1 MDNIN
6 NTLINT
12 IKKAAH
18 SHNTQAA
25 RHKYLHR
32 SLWTASSLISVLIAA
47 ATAFDFSLLHIP
59 SKNIATMFAIILP
72 MVTSYMVLRSPE
84 KLWIHEINIRN
95 QLMDLHTEL
104 ELLTT
109 RNAQIDHADFEK
121 RYLAIMSAANK
132 KWVEI
137 KEG

>member
-1 MDNIN
+1 MQNNNNI
-6 NTLINT
+6 LLST
-12 IKKAAH
+12 IKQAAH
-18 SHNTQAA
+18 SHSTQAA

-32 SLWTASSLISVLIAA
+32 SLWAASSFISVLIAI
-47 ATAFDFSLLHIP
+47 ATAFDFSLLNIP
-59 SKNIATMFAIILP
+59 SKNIATFFAIILP
-72 MVTSYMVLRSPE
+72 MVTSYIVLRSPE
-84 KLWIHEINIRN
+84 KLWTHEINTRN

-109 RNAQIDHADFEK
+109 RNAQIDQSDFEK
-121 RYLAIMSAANK
+121 RYLTIMSAANK